1 MQLYPQEDHQ
11 SSVPNLRKG
20 SAYKATI
27 DPPSKSYQAPFKST
41 DLTKG
46 SMRLERDYCKAH
58 PDEEINYFC
67 FECLC
72 QPICSECVIHG
83 EHKGHNVQ
91 TIKKSYPII
100 TDKLED
106 LVIHISSKIDDLH
119 VVENRLEARKREVI
133 DQTNTIKQKMANAFE
148 DI

>member
-1 MQLYPQEDHQ
+1 M
-11 SSVPNLRKG
+11 
-20 SAYKATI
+20 
-27 DPPSKSYQAPFKST
+27 
-41 DLTKG
+41 
-46 SMRLERDYCKAH
+46 CKAH

-91 TIKKSYPII
+91 TIKKAYPII

-119 VVENRLEARKREVI
+119 VVENRLDARKREVI
-133 DQTNTIKQKMANAFE
+133 DQTNTIK
-148 DI
+148 